1 MSIQELL
8 MIMEN
13 RLINLVETRKQA
25 VASGLIDQVTLL
37 DADISTTNN
46 SIALLKAAI
55 LAST

>member
-1 MSIQELL
+1 
-8 MIMEN
+8 MEN

>member
-25 VASGLIDQVTLL
+25 VASGLIDQVVLL

-55 LAST
+55 SAST